1 MKQYFIFTLALLA
14 AAGTGFTLQR
24 TLMSDEQSLPA
35 IMPETISDVIG
46 TQRPE
51 FAMQDI
57 ENKLRNIKEWDGK
70 VVLVN
75 FWATWCPPC
84 KKEIPVFMELQ
95 KEYQDKGFQIVGI
108 AIDDEEAV
116 KDYADTMGMNYP
128 IIAAELEAMDLSRRL
143 GNRVNALPFSAF
155 IDRNGKIAL
164 TKAGELTKAETED
177 IINKLL

>member
-24 TLMSDEQSLPA
+24 TLMSDEQSLPV

-75 FWATWCPPC
+75 F
-84 KKEIPVFMELQ
+84 
-95 KEYQDKGFQIVGI
+95 
-108 AIDDEEAV
+108 
-116 KDYADTMGMNYP
+116 
-128 IIAAELEAMDLSRRL
+128 
-143 GNRVNALPFSAF
+143 
-155 IDRNGKIAL
+155 
-164 TKAGELTKAETED
+164 
-177 IINKLL
+177 